1 MVSGIAIFNGKLEK
15 VESVWVDEKSLHC
28 IRDDMGINCNETAE
42 SQKRLN
48 DVCIF
53 FLCALDNHLQSVGL
67 LLCLLYSKVING
79 AFVQKR
85 RYKVGIK
92 HPLNASK
99 TIDFSASAI

>member
-48 DVCIF
+48 DVRKAIYEYEMYTMNRERKI
-53 FLCALDNHLQSVGL
+53 LIASV
-67 LLCLLYSKVING
+67 KN
-79 AFVQKR
+79 
-85 RYKVGIK
+85 
-92 HPLNASK
+92 N
-99 TIDFSASAI
+99 T

>member
-48 DVCIF
+48 DVRKAIYEYEMYTMKRERII
-53 FLCALDNHLQSVGL
+53 L
-67 LLCLLYSKVING
+67 LSELG
-79 AFVQKR
+79 R
-85 RYKVGIK
+85 
-92 HPLNASK
+92 
-99 TIDFSASAI
+99 